1 MLKPNHTKQE
11 GLWQIYS
18 KGTRWSV
25 MTVVLV
31 ADLKLWISG
40 TGANANAIA
49 IHYSGFYTPYVFII
63 FSTSTGAWEI
73 YRSTNRVETH
83 PKPPANL
90 PRTCLSGTIRPCKRR
105 NWWNWP
111 RRNSCFPQC
120 LQWVGV
126 MEIPQLR
133 KGGANQSLSVM
144 MK

>member
-1 MLKPNHTKQE
+1 
-11 GLWQIYS
+11 
-18 KGTRWSV
+18 

-90 PRTCLSGTIRPCKRR
+90 PRNVPKRHHSPLQEAQLVELAAQKLLLSAMPPMGRCHGDPTAPKRR
-105 NWWNWP
+105 
-111 RRNSCFPQC
+111 S
-120 LQWVGV
+120 
-126 MEIPQLR
+126 
-133 KGGANQSLSVM
+133 
-144 MK
+144 